1 MGQTMNFLSIITALL
16 VFSFMIFIHEYGHY
30 IAARRFGVTIEE
42 FSIGMGP
49 RLFSHCSK
57 KTGIAYSL
65 RALPIGGFVSM
76 PGENGGSD
84 DPNALCNKPVWK
96 RMIVVFAGAFMNFV
110 LGIVIMIYIVVSSP
124 ALGSTTIVGFADGS
138 MSEACGLMI
147 GDRIVEVDG
156 SPVHVANELVYEVMR
171 VGINP
176 IDIKVVRG
184 GEEITVP
191 DVRFPTATQ
200 SGVLFAST
208 DFYVAREEKTFA
220 TVVKHSFFRSVST
233 VKMIYES
240 FVDLIGGRYGLDAV
254 SGPIGVTEAIGTT
267 VKTGGFTNLLNLV
280 VMITM
285 NLGVF
290 NLLPLPALDGGRL
303 VFMIVELVRRRPV
316 DPELEA
322 KIHAVGIIALL
333 LLMAAVTYK
342 DITKIFIG

>member
-49 RLFSHCSK
+49 RLFSHRSQ

-171 VGINP
+171 GGINP

>member
-49 RLFSHCSK
+49 RLFSHRSK

-147 GDRIVEVDG
+147 GDRIVEVDS

-171 VGINP
+171 GGINP

>member
-49 RLFSHCSK
+49 RLFSHRSK

-171 VGINP
+171 GGINP

>member
-1 MGQTMNFLSIITALL
+1 
-16 VFSFMIFIHEYGHY
+16 MIFIHEYGHY

-49 RLFSHCSK
+49 RLFSHRSK

-171 VGINP
+171 GGINP